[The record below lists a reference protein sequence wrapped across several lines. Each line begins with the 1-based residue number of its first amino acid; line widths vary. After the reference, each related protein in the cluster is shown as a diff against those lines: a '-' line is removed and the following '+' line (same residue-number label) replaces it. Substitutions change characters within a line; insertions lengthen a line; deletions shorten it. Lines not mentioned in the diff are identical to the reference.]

1 MVTAYR
7 TKAQA
12 FVTSQKEKYEKL
24 TNDLSDRE
32 TAASRLE
39 QRLSQRKACL
49 DAEVEIAANAKI
61 KDQIKSLEKE
71 YGKKDEALI
80 KAFKRDREKYFSILW
95 ISLGYSILVT
105 LLMAFQTEVL
115 RNDAVSFGKAV
126 SGGVAA
132 FFGEALKAAQFS
144 AQVGNLIP
152 NAIVSTALYWLVL
165 IIVFAI
171 IVGGVGV
178 ALFFA
183 IRKYVRYFREK
194 QADESTVFILLLDLA
209 AVVFVGDITKAVVPI
224 NLIGLFLG
232 VYVAYTVIRA
242 FVEMED
248 TEQRSKFLGYGVI
261 VAGCMAVVVLLV
273 HLVGA
278 VAILALPVGVV
289 VAVGGQR

>member
-12 FVTSQKEKYEKL
+12 FVTAQKEKYEKL
-24 TNDLSDRE
+24 TNNLSDRE

-61 KDQIKSLEKE
+61 KNQIKSLEKE
-71 YGKKDEALI
+71 YAKKDEALI

-95 ISLGYSILVT
+95 ISLAYSILVT
-105 LLMAFQTEVL
+105 LLMALQTEVL
-115 RNDAVSFGKAV
+115 REEAMGFGKAV
-126 SGGVAA
+126 GGGVAA
-132 FFGEALKAAQFS
+132 FFGAALKAAQFS

-152 NAIVSTALYWLVL
+152 NAIVSIVLYWLVL
-165 IIVFAI
+165 ITVFAI

-194 QADESTVFILLLDLA
+194 QADEATVFILLLDM
-209 AVVFVGDITKAVVPI
+209 AVVVFTGDIIKAVVSI
-224 NLIGLFLG
+224 NLIGIFLG

-242 FVEMED
+242 FAELED
-248 TEQRSKFLGYGVI
+248 KEQRNKILGYGVI
-261 VAGCMAVVVLLV
+261 AVGCIAVVVLLV
-273 HLVGA
+273 YVVGP
-278 VAILALPVGVV
+278 VAIFALPVGVV